1 MSEIKNCV
9 TKDFEMEYFS
19 FGKGPKNF
27 VIIPGL
33 SVQSVMGAKDAVE
46 EGYKMIAGDFT
57 TYVFDRRKIL
67 PETYSIH
74 EMAED
79 TVLVLNQLGLKDI
92 YLFGASQGGMISMD
106 IAINHPDM
114 VKKLVLG
121 STSSHVDTKQMGIIE
136 KWIDYA
142 EKGDKINLSLSFGE
156 ELYPKEMFE
165 QYKDYFIETG
175 KTFTE
180 SELKKFIILAEAVKD
195 YDLSKRVK
203 DIQCP
208 TLVIGSYEDSV
219 LDSDATMDIAQNLD
233 FRPDFRLYMYK
244 GYGHAAY
251 DTAPDYRKRIYE
263 FMINGG

>member
-1 MSEIKNCV
+1 MSEIKKCV
-9 TKDFEMEYFS
+9 TKDFEMEYFT
-19 FGKGPKNF
+19 FGNGPKNF

-33 SVQSVMGAKDAVE
+33 SVQSVMGAKDSIE
-46 EGYKMIAGDFT
+46 EEYKIMTADFT
-57 TYVFDRRKIL
+57 TYVFDRRKSL
-67 PETYSIH
+67 PGKYSIH

-79 TVLVLNQLGLKDI
+79 TVLVMNQLGLSNI

-106 IAINHPDM
+106 IAIHHPDL

-121 STSSHVDTKQMGIIE
+121 STSSHVNPKQMGIIE

-142 EKGDKINLSLSFGE
+142 EKGDVINLSLNFGE
-156 ELYPKEMFE
+156 VLYPKDVFE
-165 QYKDYFIETG
+165 QYRDYFIENG

-180 SELKKFIILAEAVKD
+180 SELKRFIILAEAIKD
-195 YDLSKRVK
+195 YDLSKQVK

-208 TLVIGSYEDSV
+208 TLVIGSYEDAV
-219 LDSDATMDIAQNLD
+219 LDSDDTMEIAQNLD
-233 FRPDFRLYMYK
+233 FRSDFRLFMYK

-263 FMINGG
+263 FMKM